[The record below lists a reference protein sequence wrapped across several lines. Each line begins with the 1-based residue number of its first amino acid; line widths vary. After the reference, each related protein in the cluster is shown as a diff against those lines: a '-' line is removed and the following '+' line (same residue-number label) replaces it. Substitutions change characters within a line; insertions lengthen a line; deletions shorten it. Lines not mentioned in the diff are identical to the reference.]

1 MVKKYKI
8 LFTGQARKDAKKV
21 AKSGLKENAKKILA
35 TLENDPFALPYEALV
50 GKLQNAYSRRI
61 NIQHRIVYKVN
72 KKEKIVTILRMWTH
86 YDG

>member
-21 AKSGLKENAKKILA
+21 GKSGLKENVKKILII
-35 TLENDPFALPYEALV
+35 LENDPFALPYEPLI
-50 GKLQNAYSRRI
+50 GKLKDAYSRRI
-61 NIQHRIVYKVN
+61 NIQHRIVYQVN

-86 YDG
+86 YDN